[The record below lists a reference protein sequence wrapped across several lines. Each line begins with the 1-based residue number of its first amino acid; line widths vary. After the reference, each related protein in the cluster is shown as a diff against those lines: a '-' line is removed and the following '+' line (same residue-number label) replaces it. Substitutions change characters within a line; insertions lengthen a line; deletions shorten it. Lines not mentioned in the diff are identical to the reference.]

1 MANDSLS
8 VYEFMR
14 RFPNED
20 AAREYLEEKRWG
32 DTVVCPYCGKVHI
45 QKRAVKGYYRC
56 LDCKK
61 DFTVRVGTI
70 FERSHISLDKWLYAI
85 YQMINSRKG
94 VSSIQLSKEIGI
106 TQKSA
111 WFMLQRIREALGDDG
126 DNKLEGIVEA
136 DGTYVG
142 GKETNR
148 HNSQK
153 KRLGRGAA
161 GKTCV
166 LGMKE
171 RGGEVKAKVI
181 PSTDKNTVHD
191 VINDNVAPS
200 SVVCTDEHPSYNGIP
215 YAHLIVNHKVKQFV
229 DEMASTNG
237 IESFWAL
244 LKRGYYGIYH
254 HMSVKH
260 LQKYVNEFCF
270 RQNEGKVV
278 IPVMEAIGEVFGK
291 AIGKRLT
298 YRSLTMEVN
307 AL

>member
-20 AAREYLEEKRWG
+20 VAREYLEEKRWG

-61 DFTVRVGTI
+61 DFTARVGTI
-70 FERSHISLDKWLYAI
+70 FERSHIPLDKWLYAI

-94 VSSIQLSKEIGI
+94 ISSIQLSKELGI

-126 DNKLEGIVEA
+126 EHKLEGIIEA
-136 DGTYVG
+136 DGTYIG
-142 GKETNR
+142 GKESNR
-148 HNSQK
+148 HAANK
-153 KRLGRGAA
+153 KNLGRGTA

-171 RGGEVKAKVI
+171 RDGEVKAKVI
-181 PSTDKNTVHD
+181 PSTDKATVHE
-191 VINDNVAPS
+191 VIKDNVAPGS
-200 SVVCTDEHPSYNGIP
+200 SVCTDEHASYKGIP
-215 YAHLIVNHKVKQFV
+215 YQHHIVNHKVKQFV
-229 DEMASTNG
+229 DGMASTNG

-244 LKRGYYGIYH
+244 LKRGYDGIYH

-270 RQNEGKVV
+270 RQNEGKVA
-278 IPVMEAIGEVFGK
+278 IPTMDAIDS
-291 AIGKRLT
+291 AISCMAGKRLT
-298 YRSLTMEVN
+298 YSYLVGGTI
-307 AL
+307 